1 MQMNVKMMIAAG
13 ATIFVSIVAVA
24 VFTRVS
30 GPAEAVVPPLV
41 ATEVVVEVAPTA
53 RTVVDAAT
61 VAQRE
66 ADYQARLA
74 EANRVIA
81 QAATDLQQSRADQR
95 ALVGQYNAV
104 VNSAPV
110 VVAAPIAPAPV
121 VAPVVV
127 ADPVA
132 VAPVAQ
138 ITLEAAQGVAQAI
151 APSAALLRTPELVMY
166 ENAMAY
172 EFVFDKGT
180 VYIAAS
186 DGALVYNGIAVMQ
199 AAQQAAAR
207 QPASNHESDESD
219 DNQESESDDNQE
231 QGEHDD

>member
-30 GPAEAVVPPLV
+30 GPTVAVMPTAV
-41 ATEVVVEVAPTA
+41 ATEVVVAVAPTA

-81 QAATDLQQSRADQR
+81 QAATELQQSRANEQ
-95 ALVGQYNAV
+95 ALVGKYNTV
-104 VNSAPV
+104 VNG
-110 VVAAPIAPAPV
+110 IAV
-121 VAPVVV
+121 VAPVAPVV
-127 ADPVA
+127 PVAPVIVANPVA

-138 ITLEAAQGVAQAI
+138 ITLETAQGIAQSL
-151 APSAALLRTPELVMY
+151 APSAVLLRAPELVMY

-199 AAQQAAAR
+199 AAQQAAAN
-207 QPASNHESDESD
+207 QPSPNHESH
-219 DNQESESDDNQE
+219 DNNE

>member
-81 QAATDLQQSRADQR
+81 QAATDLQQSRADQQ
-95 ALVGQYNAV
+95 ALVGKYNAV
-104 VNSAPV
+104 VNGIAVVAPAPV
-110 VVAAPIAPAPV
+110 APIAP
-121 VAPVVV
+121 
-127 ADPVA
+127 
-132 VAPVAQ
+132 VAPVAPVIAANPAAVAPAAQ
-138 ITLEAAQGVAQAI
+138 ITLDVAQGIAQAL
-151 APSAALLRTPELVMY
+151 APSAVLLRAPELVMY

-199 AAQQAAAR
+199 AAQQAAAN
-207 QPASNHESDESD
+207 QPSSNHESH
-219 DNQESESDDNQE
+219 DNNE

>member
-30 GPAEAVVPPLV
+30 GPTVAVVPTAV
-41 ATEVVVEVAPTA
+41 ATEVVVAVAPTT
-53 RTVVDAAT
+53 RTVVDAVT

-81 QAATDLQQSRADQR
+81 QAATELQQSRADQQ
-95 ALVGQYNAV
+95 ALVGKYNTV
-104 VNSAPV
+104 VNG
-110 VVAAPIAPAPV
+110 IAV
-121 VAPVVV
+121 VAPVAPVAPVV
-127 ADPVA
+127 PVTPVIVANPVA

-138 ITLEAAQGVAQAI
+138 ITLDVAKGIAQSL
-151 APSAALLRTPELVMY
+151 APSAVLLRTPELVMY

-180 VYIAAS
+180 VYIAAG

-199 AAQQAAAR
+199 AAQQAAAS
-207 QPASNHESDESD
+207 QPAPNHESD
-219 DNQESESDDNQE
+219 DNHE

>member
-30 GPAEAVVPPLV
+30 GPTVAVMPTAV
-41 ATEVVVEVAPTA
+41 ATEVVVAVAPTA

-81 QAATDLQQSRADQR
+81 QAATELQQSRANEQ
-95 ALVGQYNAV
+95 ALVGKYNTV
-104 VNSAPV
+104 VNG
-110 VVAAPIAPAPV
+110 IAV
-121 VAPVVV
+121 VAPVAPVV
-127 ADPVA
+127 PVAPVIVANPVA

-138 ITLEAAQGVAQAI
+138 ITLEVAQGIAQAL
-151 APSAALLRTPELVMY
+151 APSAVLLRAPELVMY

-180 VYIAAS
+180 VYIAAG

-199 AAQQAAAR
+199 AAQQAAAS
-207 QPASNHESDESD
+207 QPAPNHESD
-219 DNQESESDDNQE
+219 DNHE
-231 QGEHDD
+231 QGEQDD

>member
-24 VFTRVS
+24 VFSRVS
-30 GPAEAVVPPLV
+30 APVEAVVPPAV
-41 ATEVVVEVAPTA
+41 ATEVVVVDVVPTA

-81 QAATDLQQSRADQR
+81 QAATDLQQSRADQQ

-110 VVAAPIAPAPV
+110 VVAAPIVPAPV
-121 VAPVVV
+121 VAPVVA

-151 APSAALLRTPELVMY
+151 APSAVLLRTPELVMY

-180 VYIAAS
+180 VYVAAG

-199 AAQQAAAR
+199 AAQQAAAS
-207 QPASNHESDESD
+207 QPSSNHESD
-219 DNQESESDDNQE
+219 DNNESESDDNQE

>member
-30 GPAEAVVPPLV
+30 GPTVAVVPTAV
-41 ATEVVVEVAPTA
+41 ATEIVVAVAPTA

-81 QAATDLQQSRADQR
+81 QAATELQQSRANEQ
-95 ALVGQYNAV
+95 ALVGKYNTV
-104 VNSAPV
+104 VNG
-110 VVAAPIAPAPV
+110 IAV
-121 VAPVVV
+121 VAPVAPVAPVV
-127 ADPVA
+127 PVAPVIAANPAA

-138 ITLEAAQGVAQAI
+138 ITLEVAQGIAQAL
-151 APSAALLRTPELVMY
+151 APSAVLLRAPELVMY

-199 AAQQAAAR
+199 AAQQAAAN
-207 QPASNHESDESD
+207 QPSPNHESD
-219 DNQESESDDNQE
+219 DNHE
-231 QGEHDD
+231 QGENND

>member
-24 VFTRVS
+24 VATRVNA
-30 GPAEAVVPPLV
+30 PVVAVVPTAV
-41 ATEVVVEVAPTA
+41 ATEVVVAVVPTA

-81 QAATDLQQSRADQR
+81 QAATELQQSRANEQ
-95 ALVGQYNAV
+95 ALVGKYNAV
-104 VNSAPV
+104 VNSVA
-110 VVAAPIAPAPV
+110 VVAPIPIAPVAP
-121 VAPVVV
+121 VAPVVEV
-127 ADPVA
+127 VPPMV
-132 VAPVAQ
+132 VAPTAQ
-138 ITLEAAQGVAQAI
+138 ITLEAAQGIAQSL
-151 APSAALLRTPELVMY
+151 APSAVLLRAPELVLY
-166 ENAMAY
+166 ENVMAY

-199 AAQQAAAR
+199 AAQQAAAN
-207 QPASNHESDESD
+207 QPSSNHESD
-219 DNQESESDDNQE
+219 DNHE

>member
-24 VFTRVS
+24 VFSRVS
-30 GPAEAVVPPLV
+30 APVEAVVPTAV
-41 ATEVVVEVAPTA
+41 VTEVVVADVVPTA
-53 RTVVDAAT
+53 RIVVDAAT

-81 QAATDLQQSRADQR
+81 QAAAELQQSRSNEQ
-95 ALVGQYNAV
+95 ALIGQYNAV
-104 VNSAPV
+104 VSNVAASVAPV
-110 VVAAPIAPAPV
+110 DPVVP

-132 VAPVAQ
+132 AAPVAQ
-138 ITLEAAQGVAQAI
+138 VSLDVAQGIAQSL
-151 APSAALLRTPELVMY
+151 APSAVLLRTPELVMY

-180 VYIAAS
+180 VYVAAG

-199 AAQQAAAR
+199 AAQQAAAS
-207 QPASNHESDESD
+207 QPSSNHESD
-219 DNQESESDDNQE
+219 DNHESESDDNQE

>member
-66 ADYQARLA
+66 ADYQTRLA

-110 VVAAPIAPAPV
+110 VVAAPIATAPV
-121 VAPVVV
+121 VAPVVA

-199 AAQQAAAR
+199 AAQQAAAK
-207 QPASNHESDESD
+207 QPSSNHESD
-219 DNQESESDDNQE
+219 DNQESESESEDNQE
-231 QGEHDD
+231 QGDHDD

>member
-1 MQMNVKMMIAAG
+1 MQMNVKMMIAAS

-24 VFTRVS
+24 VFSRVS
-30 GPAEAVVPPLV
+30 GPVEAVVPTAV
-41 ATEVVVEVAPTA
+41 ATEVVVVDVVPTA

-81 QAATDLQQSRADQR
+81 QAAAELQQSRSNEQ
-95 ALVGQYNAV
+95 ALIGQYNAAVSNV
-104 VNSAPV
+104 VVATAAPV
-110 VVAAPIAPAPV
+110 VPSAP

-132 VAPVAQ
+132 AAPVAQ
-138 ITLEAAQGVAQAI
+138 VSLDVAQGIAQAI
-151 APSAALLRTPELVMY
+151 APSAVLLRTPELVMY
-166 ENAMAY
+166 ENTMAY

-180 VYIAAS
+180 VYVAAG

-199 AAQQAAAR
+199 AAQQAAAS
-207 QPASNHESDESD
+207 QPSSNHESDDNHES
-219 DNQESESDDNQE
+219 ESESDDNHE

>member
-1 MQMNVKMMIAAG
+1 MQMNIKMMIAAG

-30 GPAEAVVPPLV
+30 GPTVAVMPTAV
-41 ATEVVVEVAPTA
+41 ATEVVVAVAPTA

-81 QAATDLQQSRADQR
+81 QAATELQQSRANEQ
-95 ALVGQYNAV
+95 ALVGKYNTV
-104 VNSAPV
+104 VNGIAIVAP
-110 VVAAPIAPAPV
+110 
-121 VAPVVV
+121 VAPVVPV
-127 ADPVA
+127 APVIVANPVA

-138 ITLEAAQGVAQAI
+138 ITLETAQGIAQSL
-151 APSAALLRTPELVMY
+151 APSAVLLRAPELVMY

-186 DGALVYNGIAVMQ
+186 DSALVYNGIAVMQ
-199 AAQQAAAR
+199 AAQQAAAN
-207 QPASNHESDESD
+207 QPSPNHESH
-219 DNQESESDDNQE
+219 DNNE

>member
-30 GPAEAVVPPLV
+30 GPTVAVMPTAV
-41 ATEVVVEVAPTA
+41 ATEVVVAVAPTA

-74 EANRVIA
+74 EANRIIA
-81 QAATDLQQSRADQR
+81 QAATELQQSRANEQ
-95 ALVGQYNAV
+95 ALVGKYNTV
-104 VNSAPV
+104 VNG
-110 VVAAPIAPAPV
+110 IAV
-121 VAPVVV
+121 VAPVAPVV
-127 ADPVA
+127 PVAPVIVANPVA

-138 ITLEAAQGVAQAI
+138 ITLETAQGIAQSL
-151 APSAALLRTPELVMY
+151 APSAVLLRAPELVMY

-199 AAQQAAAR
+199 AAQQAAAN
-207 QPASNHESDESD
+207 QPSPNHESH
-219 DNQESESDDNQE
+219 DNNE

>member
-1 MQMNVKMMIAAG
+1 MQMNVKIMIAAG
-13 ATIFVSIVAVA
+13 ATIFVSIIAGAVYSQVNATVASP
-24 VFTRVS
+24 T
-30 GPAEAVVPPLV
+30 PNTV
-41 ATEVVVEVAPTA
+41 ATEVVIAAVPTV

-81 QAATDLQQSRADQR
+81 QAAVELQQSRANQQ

-110 VVAAPIAPAPV
+110 IVAAPVAPMPTVASVVAAA
-121 VAPVVV
+121 
-127 ADPVA
+127 PVA
-132 VAPVAQ
+132 VAQVAQ
-138 ITLEAAQGVAQAI
+138 ITLDVAQGVAQTL
-151 APSAALLRTPELVMY
+151 APTAVLLRAPELVLY
-166 ENAMAY
+166 ENTMAY

-186 DGALVYNGIAVMQ
+186 DGAVVYNGVAVMQ
-199 AAQQAAAR
+199 AAQQAAAK
-207 QPASNHESDESD
+207 QPAPNHESNESHD
-219 DNQESESDDNQE
+219 QNE

>member
-1 MQMNVKMMIAAG
+1 MQMNIKMMIAAG

-30 GPAEAVVPPLV
+30 GPTVAVMPTAV
-41 ATEVVVEVAPTA
+41 ATEVVVAVAPTA

-81 QAATDLQQSRADQR
+81 QAATELQQSRANEQ
-95 ALVGQYNAV
+95 ALVGKYNTV
-104 VNSAPV
+104 VNG
-110 VVAAPIAPAPV
+110 IAV
-121 VAPVVV
+121 VAPVAPVV
-127 ADPVA
+127 PVAPVIVANPVA

-138 ITLEAAQGVAQAI
+138 ITLETAQGIAQSL
-151 APSAALLRTPELVMY
+151 APSAVLLRAPELVMY

-186 DGALVYNGIAVMQ
+186 DSALVYNGIAVMQ
-199 AAQQAAAR
+199 AAQQAAAN
-207 QPASNHESDESD
+207 QPSPNHESH
-219 DNQESESDDNQE
+219 DNNE